1 MAELGYVG
9 LGVMGSSVTR
19 RLLDAGHTVHV
30 WNRTREKAEP
40 LLEAGAQWADS
51 PREVAER
58 ADIVFTMV
66 TNTAAVRAVFEG
78 DDGILAGLTPGKIY
92 VDMSTASPANSR
104 ALAEQVEAAG
114 AQMLDSPV
122 SGTSI
127 TVDQGK
133 ASLMVGG
140 DADAFE
146 RAKPILEAIGP
157 KVFHMGG
164 NGTAVGLKIAIN
176 LSLAVQ
182 MLAFSEGVLLAEKS
196 GIDRE
201 RVVEAMLASVIAS
214 PMVAYR
220 GPLVLG
226 HPDEV
231 WFDCH
236 MMQKDMNLA
245 LEMGR
250 ELDDGRH
257 QRVPH
262 RRERDGDRRQG
273 LRRHLRRARVDER
286 GPDGSDRMSAT
297 ASRTEISAELA
308 LEMYRRMTQIRLFE
322 EQANDLY
329 RSAKM
334 PGLTHLYI
342 GEEAIAVGVCSALRK
357 DDWITSTHRGH
368 GHCLAKGAD
377 VARMFA
383 ELLGKEAGYCR
394 GKGGSMHIAD
404 HENGNLGANAIVGG
418 SAGIATGAAYSAKF
432 RGTDQ
437 VAVCFFGE
445 GALGQGLVYEVMNM
459 AALWQLPVIY
469 VCENNMY
476 NEYTHYLEATAGDI
490 LGRPKAFGIE
500 TREVDGQDVRAVYA
514 VTAELVERARNGNG
528 PAFLLANTY
537 RYHGHH
543 VGDVDRAYYR
553 SKDEEA
559 LWRDERDPLAIFG
572 RWLEEQ
578 KHATPDDLVRIT
590 DESRAEIEAG
600 VQFALDAPFPDPSQV
615 TEDLYA

>member
-1 MAELGYVG
+1 
-9 LGVMGSSVTR
+9 
-19 RLLDAGHTVHV
+19 VHV

-40 LLEAGAQWADS
+40 LLEVGAQWADS

-58 ADIVFTMV
+58 AEIVFTMV

-114 AQMLDSPV
+114 AQMLDAPV

-140 DADAFE
+140 DTDAFE

-250 ELDDGRH
+250 ELE
-257 QRVPH
+257 VP
-262 RRERDGDRRQG
+262 
-273 LRRHLRRARVDER
+273 
-286 GPDGSDRMSAT
+286 
-297 ASRTEISAELA
+297 
-308 LEMYRRMTQIRLFE
+308 
-322 EQANDLY
+322 
-329 RSAKM
+329 
-334 PGLTHLYI
+334 
-342 GEEAIAVGVCSALRK
+342 
-357 DDWITSTHRGH
+357 
-368 GHCLAKGAD
+368 
-377 VARMFA
+377 
-383 ELLGKEAGYCR
+383 
-394 GKGGSMHIAD
+394 
-404 HENGNLGANAIVGG
+404 
-418 SAGIATGAAYSAKF
+418 
-432 RGTDQ
+432 
-437 VAVCFFGE
+437 
-445 GALGQGLVYEVMNM
+445 
-459 AALWQLPVIY
+459 LP
-469 VCENNMY
+469 
-476 NEYTHYLEATAGDI
+476 TT
-490 LGRPKAFGIE
+490 
-500 TREVDGQDVRAVYA
+500 A
-514 VTAELVERARNGNG
+514 VTNEFLTAANGMG
-528 PAFLLANTY
+528 IGDKDFAVIFDVLA
-537 RYHGHH
+537 
-543 VGDVDRAYYR
+543 
-553 SKDEEA
+553 SM
-559 LWRDERDPLAIFG
+559 
-572 RWLEEQ
+572 
-578 KHATPDDLVRIT
+578 
-590 DESRAEIEAG
+590 SG
-600 VQFALDAPFPDPSQV
+600 VQ
-615 TEDLYA
+615 TEVLA